1 MRGIVSLSRAL
12 RVLSPGR
19 GAFPV
24 ETVGRRWRGQAQASW
39 HRPSSQGGMSSVADG
54 SSMRGSCKIAVA
66 QMTSVG
72 DPDANFKT
80 CQRLAQ
86 EAKDSGAAMLFLPEN
101 FGFLGRSPAESLAQ
115 AQPLEGP
122 LMARYRQLAASTGLW
137 LSLGGF
143 QEEGPDDSHI
153 HNTHVVLDDRGQTA
167 AVYRKIHLFDVDVPS
182 GPVLL
187 ESRFTAPG
195 SQAVTCASPAGV
207 LGLTTCYDLRFPEL
221 YQHLAFDKGAD
232 VLLVPSAFTVPTG
245 KAHWEILL
253 RARAIET
260 QSYVIAAAQAGQHN
274 EKRVSYG
281 HSLVVDPWG
290 TVCGR
295 LQDGT
300 ATGIALADIDL
311 SAADDIKARMPVG
324 LHRRKGKE
332 RWAGS

>member
-1 MRGIVSLSRAL
+1 ML
-12 RVLSPGR
+12 
-19 GAFPV
+19 
-24 ETVGRRWRGQAQASW
+24 
-39 HRPSSQGGMSSVADG
+39 SSQ
-54 SSMRGSCKIAVA
+54 CPY
-66 QMTSVG
+66 
-72 DPDANFKT
+72 DPA
-80 CQRLAQ
+80 
-86 EAKDSGAAMLFLPEN
+86 PPW
-101 FGFLGRSPAESLAQ
+101 GRDLT
-115 AQPLEGP
+115 
-122 LMARYRQLAASTGLW
+122 AST
-137 LSLGGF
+137 
-143 QEEGPDDSHI
+143 
-153 HNTHVVLDDRGQTA
+153 
-167 AVYRKIHLFDVDVPS
+167 VP
-182 GPVLL
+182 
-187 ESRFTAPG
+187 
-195 SQAVTCASPAGV
+195 
-207 LGLTTCYDLRFPEL
+207 
-221 YQHLAFDKGAD
+221 
-232 VLLVPSAFTVPTG
+232 PTLIAG